1 MFEQWILPI
10 FYKKDEQGE
19 KNTLAGQ
26 CVWVNNYLITAAH
39 VVDKINNEPYVRLR
53 GEELSLVKE
62 EAIAYSYTPQINK
75 LEDYEDYAIFHVIN
89 KLHSPLHLSEII
101 SNNNMT
107 CFYNKKQQRQEI
119 CDTKRG
125 SIWETLDQEPIL
137 TNEMRFLCSS
147 AKLDAVLSSKL
158 FQCEISPVLS
168 EGDSGCPIM
177 INNNVVGI
185 LLGAFTQNINIHLFQ
200 SAAYIKKILDQ
211 CLANSL

>member
-107 CFYNKKQQRQEI
+107 CFYNKKH
-119 CDTKRG
+119 
-125 SIWETLDQEPIL
+125 L
-137 TNEMRFLCSS
+137 TNEMRFLCSY

-185 LLGAFTQNINIHLFQ
+185 LLGALNQNRNIHLFQ

>member
-1 MFEQWILPI
+1 MILSSNQRSNNMLEQWILPI

-39 VVDKINNEPYVRLR
+39 VVDKINNEPYVILR

-107 CFYNKKQQRQEI
+107 CFYNKKH
-119 CDTKRG
+119 
-125 SIWETLDQEPIL
+125 L
-137 TNEMRFLCSS
+137 TNEMRFLCSY

-200 SAAYIKKILDQ
+200 GAAYIKKILDQ

>member
-1 MFEQWILPI
+1 
-10 FYKKDEQGE
+10 
-19 KNTLAGQ
+19 
-26 CVWVNNYLITAAH
+26 
-39 VVDKINNEPYVRLR
+39 
-53 GEELSLVKE
+53 
-62 EAIAYSYTPQINK
+62 
-75 LEDYEDYAIFHVIN
+75 
-89 KLHSPLHLSEII
+89 
-101 SNNNMT
+101 
-107 CFYNKKQQRQEI
+107 
-119 CDTKRG
+119 
-125 SIWETLDQEPIL
+125 
-137 TNEMRFLCSS
+137 MRFLCSY